1 VSDHHEA
8 LLPNPDIE
16 AGLVSLLNYLEL
28 MIDSVTSLFDT
39 GLERYKAGEGP
50 ETLIPVFKE
59 VCDRAPKIAA
69 AWSCLAWL
77 YLLDDKPEQAYKVAL
92 KGVKLDQNAPQGRIN
107 LAVAMLETGQTG
119 VRQHIELVKQ
129 LIATDPEARQDLDE
143 SIEDGLRRKPDWE
156 SLNRVK
162 KWLSQR

>member
-1 VSDHHEA
+1 MTE
-8 LLPNPDIE
+8 
-16 AGLVSLLNYLEL
+16 SLT
-28 MIDSVTSLFDT
+28 DLFDI

-92 KGVKLDQNAPQGRIN
+92 KGVKLDQDAPQARIN

-119 VRQHIELVKQ
+119 VRKHVEVAKQ
-129 LIATDPEARQDLDE
+129 LMALDPEVRRDLSE
-143 SIEDGLRRKPDWE
+143 SIEDGLSRKPNWE

-162 KWLSQR
+162 NWLSEG